1 METNNFHVVYPKA
14 AGVDVHKMQLTVSL
28 SLCGD
33 KGSPQVKTRVFG
45 TFASDLLEMTRW
57 LREHDVEAA
66 VMEGTGIY
74 WVMPFEALED
84 TGIKPLLV
92 NARQVKQ
99 LRGRKTDVADSVWLS
114 RVCQFGLCS
123 PSHVPPK
130 VFREMRSMNRHRR
143 KLVSQRS
150 SVRNRV
156 QKVIDRSGIRIG
168 GILSDV
174 FGMNGRRILE
184 GLVNGVASEEII
196 ASLSSHVSGKIP
208 DLKNAL
214 GAELSSSDCFILQD
228 LLWEHD
234 SIEERIKKL
243 DHEISKGLSQWEKK
257 LELLQTIPGINQGS
271 ACAILTEIGPDLGV
285 FPSAKHLASWSG
297 LCSGNN
303 ESAGKRRSSRSR
315 MGNKTLKDVLVECA
329 HGAVRTKSS
338 QFHPYCKGITIRRGY
353 KRAIVATAH
362 KLLRIIY
369 AVLRDMKP
377 YYDKGVNY
385 EALMVARNAPRWI
398 RMLKKHGLAFDPE
411 TGETI
416 AAAAT

>member
-1 METNNFHVVYPKA
+1 METDNFHVVYPKA

-33 KGSPQVKTRVFG
+33 KGSPQIKTRVFSA
-45 TFASDLLEMTRW
+45 FADGLSEMTLW
-57 LREHDVEAA
+57 LGEHDVEAA

-74 WVMPFEALED
+74 WIAPFEALE
-84 TGIKPLLV
+84 TVGIKPLLV

-99 LRGRKTDVADSVWLS
+99 LRGRKTDVADSIWLA

-130 VFREMRSMNRHRR
+130 AFRELRNLNRHRR

-150 SVRNRV
+150 SARNRV

-174 FGMNGRRILE
+174 FGRNGRRILH
-184 GLVNGVASEEII
+184 GLAAGLSNKAII
-196 ASLSSHVSGKIP
+196 ASLSSHVSGKVP
-208 DLKNAL
+208 DLTSAL
-214 GAELSSSDCFILQD
+214 GAELRSSDCFILQD
-228 LLWEHD
+228 LLLEHD
-234 SIEERIKKL
+234 SVEKRIEKVDR
-243 DHEISKGLSQWEKK
+243 EIRKGFSQWEEK
-257 LELLQTIPGINQGS
+257 LELLQTIPGIDEGS
-271 ACAILTEIGPDLGV
+271 ACAILTEIGPDIEV
-285 FPSAKHLASWSG
+285 FPSAEHLASWSG

-303 ESAGKRRSSRSR
+303 ESAGKRRSGRTR
-315 MGNKTLKDVLVECA
+315 KGNRYLKEALVECA
-329 HGAVRTKSS
+329 HGAVRTKDS
-338 QFHPYCKGITIRRGY
+338 QFHSYCKGLAIRLGY

-362 KLLRIIY
+362 KLLRIVY

-377 YYDKGVNY
+377 YYDNGADY

-398 RMLKKHGLAFDPE
+398 RMLKKHGLAFDPG
-411 TGETI
+411 TGEM
-416 AAAAT
+416 AAAAAI